1 MRFRS
6 REGDKLPGMARPQA
20 GTSPRVAE
28 SLDETFW
35 RAISGI
41 AQPSTREK
49 FLYLTIE
56 EFGTLGPGGFRHKE
70 VVDKLGYTMAMIN
83 HYFGS
88 RGGLIAEAASTV
100 YDLYVD
106 AMARGVAEAPHD
118 PQERLRAWMTTQV
131 QFALERPG
139 WMVVLNYPD
148 LTLEN
153 PVEFNELFRAR
164 MTLGFELNLSRLAQ
178 LILDVKTGSVTEIEL
193 TEDNFDRARYLGD
206 PRLVEL
212 TASVAMSTLGSAV
225 WGAGS
230 HAPSRST
237 AEALAL
243 RDHVMATHHS
253 NVIRFIEGEEL

>member
-1 MRFRS
+1 
-6 REGDKLPGMARPQA
+6 MARPRFD
-20 GTSPRVAE
+20 TPSVADPQ
-28 SLDETFW
+28 LDASFW
-35 RAISGI
+35 RAICGI
-41 AQPSTREK
+41 ASPSTREK

-56 EFGTLGPGGFRHKE
+56 EFGALGPGRFKHKD
-70 VVDKLGYTMAMIN
+70 VVTRLGYTMAMVN

-106 AMARGVAEAPHD
+106 AMAQGVAEAPQD
-118 PQERLRAWMTTQV
+118 PIERLRAWMTTQV

-164 MTLGFELNLSRLAQ
+164 MTLGFELNLCRLAQ

-206 PRLVEL
+206 ARLVEL
-212 TASVAMSTLGSAV
+212 TASVAMSTLGSSV

>member
-1 MRFRS
+1 MRAVGR
-6 REGDKLPGMARPQA
+6 LPSMARPRS
-20 GTSPRVAE
+20 GTTPRVAE
-28 SLDETFW
+28 ELDASFW
-35 RAISGI
+35 HAICGV
-41 AQPSTREK
+41 AEPSTREK

-56 EFGTLGPGGFRHKE
+56 EFANLGPGRFKHKE
-70 VVDKLGYTMAMIN
+70 VVNKLGYTMAMVN

-88 RGGLIAEAASTV
+88 RAGLISEAASTV
-100 YDLYVD
+100 YDLYVA
-106 AMARGVAEAPHD
+106 AMARGVSEAPRD
-118 PQERLRAWMTTQV
+118 PKERLRAWMTTQV
-131 QFALERPG
+131 HFALERPG

-148 LTLEN
+148 LALEN

-164 MTLGFELNLSRLAQ
+164 MTLGFELNLCRLAQ
-178 LILDVKTGSVTEIEL
+178 LILDLKSGNVSDIEL
-193 TEDNFDRARYLGD
+193 TEDNFDRARYLGN

-243 RDHVMATHHS
+243 RDHVIAIHHG
-253 NVIRFIEGEEL
+253 NVIRFLEGEEL

>member
-1 MRFRS
+1 
-6 REGDKLPGMARPQA
+6 MARPRS
-20 GTSPRVAE
+20 GTTPRVAE
-28 SLDETFW
+28 ELDETFW
-35 RAISGI
+35 QAICGI

-49 FLYLTIE
+49 FLYLTID
-56 EFGTLGPGGFRHKE
+56 EFGTLGPGRFRHKD
-70 VVDKLGYTMAMIN
+70 VVARLGYTMAMVN

-88 RGGLIAEAASTV
+88 RAGLIAEAASMV

-106 AMARGVAEAPHD
+106 AMARGVAEAPKD
-118 PQERLRAWMTTQV
+118 PKERLRAWMATQV
-131 QFALERPG
+131 HFALERPG

-148 LTLEN
+148 LALEN

-164 MTLGFELNLSRLAQ
+164 MTLGFELNLCRLAQ
-178 LILDVKTGSVTEIEL
+178 LILDVQAGSVTDVEL
-193 TEDNFDRARYLGD
+193 TEDNFDRARYLGN

-243 RDHVMATHHS
+243 RDHVIANHHS
-253 NVIRFIEGEEL
+253 NIIKFLECEEL

>member
-1 MRFRS
+1 
-6 REGDKLPGMARPQA
+6 MARPRS

-28 SLDETFW
+28 DLDASFW
-35 RAISGI
+35 RSICGI
-41 AQPSTREK
+41 ASPTTREK

-56 EFGTLGPGGFRHKE
+56 EFGTLGPGRFKHKD
-70 VVDKLGYTMAMIN
+70 VVTRLGYTMAMVN

-106 AMARGVAEAPHD
+106 AMARGVAEAPND
-118 PQERLRAWMTTQV
+118 PKERLRAWMTTQV

-139 WMVVLNYPD
+139 WMVVLNYPE
-148 LTLEN
+148 LALEN

-164 MTLGFELNLSRLAQ
+164 MTLGFELNLCRLAQ
-178 LILDVKTGSVTEIEL
+178 LILDVKTDSVTDVEL

-243 RDHVMATHHS
+243 RDHVMATHLS
-253 NVIRFIEGEEL
+253 NVIRFIEGEVL